1 VVCSECGS
9 AFTPDQVIRLDNRYV
24 CPSCKPIV
32 VQKLRE
38 GVTKGGAEQI
48 RKDYIQ
54 HEASVKSVG
63 FLYLLGAAVVLL
75 AAVGMLLSSRSVGSN
90 ALVAIL
96 LLGLAAVQ
104 IWTGLGL
111 RRLQRWARIP
121 SGILSG
127 LGLLGF
133 PFGTLING
141 YILYLLFS
149 KKGTMVFSEDYQR
162 VIEETP
168 QVKYR
173 TSILVWIFLGLLLL
187 ALIGVFVAAF
197 FAKHR

>member
-1 VVCSECGS
+1 
-9 AFTPDQVIRLDNRYV
+9 
-24 CPSCKPIV
+24 
-32 VQKLRE
+32 
-38 GVTKGGAEQI
+38 
-48 RKDYIQ
+48 
-54 HEASVKSVG
+54 VKSVG

-75 AAVGMLLSSRSVGSN
+75 AAMGMLLSSRSVGSN

-133 PFGTLING
+133 PLGTLING

-168 QVKYR
+168 HVKYR

-187 ALIGVFVAAF
+187 VLIGVFVAAF
-197 FAKHR
+197 LAKHR